1 MADGMNEGFSVP
13 TLVPNQPSLVRSHE
27 QNFSPSERAYLS
39 LIKCHFLFLT
49 KKITNNV
56 SRDTRLNLTRRRIKE
71 PVSEQLQEKGALK
84 NLGTCFPEVKEPA
97 VRIRKQSNA
106 GLGWESVKRTYGLLK
121 HYILESKCSI
131 HTGLNQITSPSSQM
145 LTLCFELL
153 GSQGRSSKPLRSPLF
168 SGVVLLKLLMTSGLI
183 YFSCTSI
190 PDLN

>member
-1 MADGMNEGFSVP
+1 MPLPESN
-13 TLVPNQPSLVRSHE
+13 
-27 QNFSPSERAYLS
+27 
-39 LIKCHFLFLT
+39 LI
-49 KKITNNV
+49 
-56 SRDTRLNLTRRRIKE
+56 RRRIKE

-106 GLGWESVKRTYGLLK
+106 ELGWESVKRTYGLLK
-121 HYILESKCSI
+121 HYILESKRWKRWQRGKSSIHGDSIRSRPCSI

-153 GSQGRSSKPLRSPLF
+153 RSQGRSSKPLWSPLF

-183 YFSCTSI
+183 YFSSTSI
-190 PDLN
+190 PDLNWDLLRAGNFLPTSVFLTLYTVYLWSRGVWKAE